1 MAPTAFSVY
10 VKENYKTTAAAVK
23 RASPGKPSCVYVG
36 MTMRRLGEKYR
47 RARGLPA
54 KKRKSSPKRRVSSP
68 KRVGTVML
76 RRSTR
81 IAAANRR

>member
-1 MAPTAFSVY
+1 MAPTAFSTY
-10 VKENYKTTAAAVK
+10 VKENYQTTAVAVK

-47 RARGLPA
+47 QSKGLPA

-68 KRVGTVML
+68 KRTGTSMV
-76 RRSTR
+76 RRSSR
-81 IAAANRR
+81 LAAKRR